1 MKREVRV
8 EEILE
13 RSGKKATIRV
23 SGRVFRPSGGGQPGD
38 SGWLEGEGFRADV
51 RDCAAAGND
60 LILRIVVK
68 EGEIPLGLEV
78 TATVDEE
85 RGRRL
90 SRMHTGEHILSRAL
104 ENQLPGLYVEKVSVG
119 EKESTVFMTFDGE
132 IGWDDLFRAE
142 ETANGVIRADLPVR
156 VERVSRGSEERFKDV
171 KIKWDR
177 ITDSDVS
184 VVSIEGYDS
193 IACSGSHV
201 GSTAEV
207 GGLIVTGFKGSAPE
221 WEVRYTLDRQEM
233 LEKHS
238 RVVRVLSREI
248 GCEEEKLP
256 SVMAR
261 LQEERREASRK
272 LDKAR
277 RYIEI
282 PWEHLSEEPGRVLFF
297 GIENFPLDLASSGAK
312 RKIEEDPGCIVGFV
326 SQEEGGGADFIL
338 AAGDQV
344 KVDLRGLLK
353 ERKELQAKG
362 GGAPGWVQGRAG
374 NGSLSLWKR
383 ALLSLVDK

>member
-38 SGWLEGEGFRADV
+38 SGWLEGESFRADV
-51 RDCAAAGND
+51 RDCTAAGND
-60 LILRIVVK
+60 LILSIVVK

-177 ITDSDVS
+177 ITDRDVS

-282 PWEHLSEEPGRVLFF
+282 PWEHLSEEPVRVLFF
-297 GIENFPLDLASSGAK
+297 GIENFPLELASSGVK
-312 RKIEEDPGCIVGFV
+312 RKIEEDPECIVGFV

-353 ERKELQAKG
+353 EREELQAKG
-362 GGAPGWVQGRAG
+362 GGAHCWVQGRAG

-383 ALLSLVDK
+383 ALLSVVDK